1 MKPKRWD
8 VRPALPASA
17 ASALGAYHPLVR
29 QLLHNRGHSDAVAA
43 ELFFGGR
50 LGQADD
56 PMLLTGMAAAVDRLH
71 RAIRTQERIVV
82 YGDYDTDGVTA
93 TALLVQV
100 LKALG
105 AEVEP
110 HIPLR
115 EEDGYGLNEK
125 AVRKLK
131 DERSAAVVVSV
142 DCGIRSVVEGEVAR
156 EVGIDLII
164 TDHHHPGSELPQA
177 FAIINPK
184 QPGDTYP
191 EKGLAGVGLAYKLA
205 QGLIRPM
212 NPRPSIAGSDVLDL
226 VALGTVAD
234 LAPLTGENRMLVRQG
249 LAAINKGPKRLGLKA
264 MFTMARV
271 KVGKAD
277 AGTIGYM
284 LGPRLNAAGR
294 LESALAAYDLLSTTD
309 EATAARFAGQL
320 EEQNRERQELT
331 RWTQTRAREVALQR
345 PGDGALLFAADPDF
359 RPGVVGLAAARLT
372 EEFYRPAIV
381 ATRGLEETRGSG
393 RSIPEF
399 HITDALDQVAE
410 LLIKHGGH
418 AAAAGFTTATGNV
431 DELARRLEAIAQAQ
445 LGEMD
450 LRPSLRIDADEVPL
464 NQLSRELMEMLDRFQ
479 PCGYDNPAPV
489 LASRGL
495 KVLNY
500 RTVGADS
507 KHLKLTVTDGW
518 VNHDAIAFG
527 QGHWQGQLP
536 PVIDLA
542 YALEW
547 NDWNNE
553 RKLQLNVK
561 SIQASGAE
569 GK

>member
-1 MKPKRWD
+1 MKAKRWD
-8 VRPALPASA
+8 VRPVMPAETA
-17 ASALGAYHPLVR
+17 AALGTYHPVVG
-29 QLLHNRGHSDAVAA
+29 QVLHNRGHSDPAAA
-43 ELFFGGR
+43 ELFFSGR
-50 LGQADD
+50 LGRDD
-56 PMLLTGMAAAVDRLH
+56 NPALLTGMEAAVDRLH
-71 RAIRTQERIVV
+71 RAIRAQERIII

-100 LKALG
+100 LQALG
-105 AEVEP
+105 AQVEP

-142 DCGIRSVVEGEVAR
+142 DCGIRSVVEGDVAR
-156 EVGIDLII
+156 QVGLDLII
-164 TDHHHPGSELPQA
+164 TDHHHPGPELPKA
-177 FAIINPK
+177 FAIINPR

-212 NPRPSIAGSDVLDL
+212 NPRPGIAGSDVLDL

-234 LAPLTGENRMLVRQG
+234 LAPLTGENRVLVRQG
-249 LAAINKGPKRLGLKA
+249 LAAINKGPKRPGLKA
-264 MFTMARV
+264 MNSLARV
-271 KVGKAD
+271 KAGKAD
-277 AGTIGYM
+277 ASTIGFVF
-284 LGPRLNAAGR
+284 GPRLNAAGR
-294 LESALAAYDLLSTTD
+294 LESALAAYHLLSTTD
-309 EATAARFAGQL
+309 EATAARYAGQL

-331 RWTQTRAREVALQR
+331 RTTQARARELALQR
-345 PGDGALLFAADPDF
+345 PGDGALLFAADAGF

-372 EEFYRPAIV
+372 DEFYRPAIV
-381 ATRGLEETRGSG
+381 ATRGAEETRGSG

-399 HITDALDQVAE
+399 HITEALDQVAD

-418 AAAAGFTTATGNV
+418 AAAAGFTAATEHV
-431 DELARRLEAIAQAQ
+431 DDLADRLEAIAQTK

-450 LRPSLRIDADEVPL
+450 LRPSLRIDVDAVPL

-489 LASRGL
+489 FASRGL
-495 KVLNY
+495 KVLNS

-536 PVIDLA
+536 PVVDLA
-542 YALEW
+542 YNLEW

-553 RKLQLNVK
+553 RRLQLNVK
-561 SIQASGAE
+561 SLQASG
-569 GK
+569 